1 MHVTAQNIV
10 CRGCDK
16 KFLKGAALVQHIEK
30 NQCPHINR
38 ADFETQRA
46 LVAVNMHKMSN
57 MDVDEMGLL
66 SFTASTVGD
75 QSVGG
80 GVPIELD
87 SLMDNE
93 EVADDLNLNMPGLA
107 RVLSDSSSATSA
119 ASVGRTQKYENH
131 FPAIGAEPKLKGKER
146 QKDEAPEEESHHG
159 ETWAQRHFPYAPKTP
174 ASADWQRDSSSN
186 PSLISSLNPLTGQK
200 GHFRIMDL
208 QRNPMDGNYHCPFE
222 QCG

>member
-10 CRGCDK
+10 CRGCGK

-57 MDVDEMGLL
+57 MDAEEMGLL

-87 SLMDNE
+87 SLLDNE
-93 EVADDLNLNMPGLA
+93 EAADDLNLNMPGLA
-107 RVLSDSSSATSA
+107 RVLSDSSSATSGLSGA
-119 ASVGRTQKYENH
+119 RTRIYEDS
-131 FPAIGAEPKLKGKER
+131 FPTLGAEPKPKEKGK
-146 QKDEAPEEESHHG
+146 QKGEAPKDNVSQG
-159 ETWAQRHFPYAPKTP
+159 GSWAQRYFPNAPKTP
-174 ASADWQRDSSSN
+174 ASADWRRDSASD
-186 PSLISSLNPLTGQK
+186 PSLISTLNPLTGQK

>member
-16 KFLKGAALVQHIEK
+16 KFFKGAALVQHIEK

-57 MDVDEMGLL
+57 MDADEMGLL

-80 GVPIELD
+80 GVPIEAD
-87 SLMDNE
+87 SLLDNDE
-93 EVADDLNLNMPGLA
+93 AADDLNLNMPGLA

-119 ASVGRTQKYENH
+119 ASIARTKTYENN
-131 FPAIGAEPKLKGKER
+131 FPVLGAESKPKDKSK
-146 QKDEAPEEESHHG
+146 QKDESSKESLSQG
-159 ETWAQRHFPYAPKTP
+159 GTWAQRHFPNAPKTP
-174 ASADWQRDSSSN
+174 ASADWQLDSASD
-186 PSLISSLNPLTGQK
+186 PSLISTLNPLTGQK

-208 QRNPMDGNYHCPFE
+208 QRNPLDGNFHCPFE
-222 QCG
+222 QCK

>member
-10 CRGCDK
+10 CRGCNK

-46 LVAVNMHKMSN
+46 LVAVNMHKISN
-57 MDVDEMGLL
+57 MDADEMGLL

-80 GVPIELD
+80 GVPIEAE
-87 SLMDNE
+87 SLLDNE
-93 EVADDLNLNMPGLA
+93 DDLNLDMPNLENI
-107 RVLSDSSSATSA
+107 LSNSSSTTSV
-119 ASVGRTQKYENH
+119 ASVTHIKAYENN
-131 FPAIGAEPKLKGKER
+131 FPVLGAEPKLNSKGKE
-146 QKDEAPEEESHHG
+146 KDGTPKESVSQG
-159 ETWAQRHFPYAPKTP
+159 GTWAQRYFPNAPKTP
-174 ASADWQRDSSSN
+174 ASADWQQDPASDSSLVST
-186 PSLISSLNPLTGQK
+186 LNPITGQK

-208 QRNPMDGNYHCPFE
+208 QRNPLDGNFHCPFE
-222 QCG
+222 QCK

>member
-10 CRGCDK
+10 CRGCDR

-46 LVAVNMHKMSN
+46 LVAVNMQKISN
-57 MDVDEMGLL
+57 LDADEMGLL

-80 GVPIELD
+80 GVPIEAE
-87 SLMDNE
+87 SLLDNE
-93 EVADDLNLNMPGLA
+93 EAVDDLNMNMPSLA
-107 RVLSDSSSATSA
+107 RVLSDSSSATSTASA
-119 ASVGRTQKYENH
+119 ACTKTYEKN
-131 FPAIGAEPKLKGKER
+131 FPVLGSEPKIKDKG
-146 QKDEAPEEESHHG
+146 EENVSQG
-159 ETWAQRHFPYAPKTP
+159 GTWAQRHFSNAPKTP
-174 ASADWQRDSSSN
+174 ASADWQQNSASDSSFVST
-186 PSLISSLNPLTGQK
+186 LNPITGQK

-208 QRNPMDGNYHCPFE
+208 QRNPLDGTFHCPFE
-222 QCG
+222 HCK

>member
-10 CRGCDK
+10 CRGCGK

-57 MDVDEMGLL
+57 MDAEEMGLL

-87 SLMDNE
+87 SLLDNE
-93 EVADDLNLNMPGLA
+93 EAADDLNLNMPGLA

-119 ASVGRTQKYENH
+119 LSGAHTRIYEDN
-131 FPAIGAEPKLKGKER
+131 FPSLGAEPKLKEKGKQR
-146 QKDEAPEEESHHG
+146 GEAPKDNVSQAG
-159 ETWAQRHFPYAPKTP
+159 TWAQRHFPNAPKTP
-174 ASADWQRDSSSN
+174 ASTDWQRDSASD
-186 PSLISSLNPLTGQK
+186 PSLISTLNPLTGQK

-208 QRNPMDGNYHCPFE
+208 QRNPVDGNYHCPFE

>member
-10 CRGCDK
+10 CRGCGK

-57 MDVDEMGLL
+57 MDVDEIGLL
-66 SFTASTVGD
+66 SFTASTIGD

-80 GVPIELD
+80 GVPIEAD
-87 SLMDNE
+87 SLLDNDE
-93 EVADDLNLNMPGLA
+93 TADDLNLNMPGLA

-119 ASVGRTQKYENH
+119 ASVARTKKYENN
-131 FPAIGAEPKLKGKER
+131 FPALDAAPKIEEKAKQKG
-146 QKDEAPEEESHHG
+146 EAPKENG
-159 ETWAQRHFPYAPKTP
+159 LPGGTWAQRHFPNAPKTP
-174 ASADWQRDSSSN
+174 ASADWQQDSASD
-186 PSLISSLNPLTGQK
+186 PSFVSTLNPLTGQK

-208 QRNPMDGNYHCPFE
+208 QRNPLDGNFHCPFE
-222 QCG
+222 QCM